1 MIYIVILFALNTFI
15 DSLLGRGL
23 YATGSKKSE
32 IMKQTQPKFLPFRET
47 CTDNYNMKHPEFAT
61 QWKSN
66 EIGNW
71 NHLNY
76 SSNQLCNCEPNTE
89 ILCNRI
95 LCNTVPYNTYIKWG
109 IMWAIPVGSKYF
121 GLHVRCLLSHVQLFE
136 TPWMHGSFVHGIF
149 QARILEWVAISY
161 SRGLSQP
168 SDQTQVLHLLNWQ
181 ADSLPLHHLGSPM
194 NCIHQSLK
202 TVYIIPPVFI
212 MLCMWHIN

>member
-32 IMKQTQPKFLPFRET
+32 IMKQTQPKFLQFRET
-47 CTDNYNMKHPEFAT
+47 CTDNYNMNHPEFAT

-149 QARILEWVAISY
+149 QARILEWVAISF
-161 SRGLSQP
+161 SRGSSWPGIELRSAA
-168 SDQTQVLHLLNWQ
+168 LQ

-212 MLCMWHIN
+212 MLCMWYIN

>member
-1 MIYIVILFALNTFI
+1 
-15 DSLLGRGL
+15 
-23 YATGSKKSE
+23 
-32 IMKQTQPKFLPFRET
+32 MKQTQPKFLPFRET

-168 SDQTQVLHLLNWQ
+168 RDQTQVLHLLNWQ